1 MKLFIFNDEKSYGI
15 LCWRSQ
21 RKIALQGLYL
31 KNKNFLE
38 FLEYLIFFWGTSP
51 LSPDQTLHLN
61 KLVNLINIVEYRRSN

>member
-15 LCWRSQ
+15 LCRRSR

-38 FLEYLIFFWGTSP
+38 FLEYLIFLWGTRP
-51 LSPDQTLHLN
+51 WSPDQTLHIKFVREKN
-61 KLVNLINIVEYRRSN
+61 SQ